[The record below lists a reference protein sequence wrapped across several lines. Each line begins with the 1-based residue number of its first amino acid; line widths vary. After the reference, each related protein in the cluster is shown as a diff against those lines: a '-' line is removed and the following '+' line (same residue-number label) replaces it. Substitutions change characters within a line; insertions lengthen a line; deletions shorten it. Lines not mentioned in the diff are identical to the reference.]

1 MLFVANARTSM
12 GLRAILLVTV
22 LVLEAFT
29 ASRDYPSR
37 TAVAN
42 VFHRALGAKNPD
54 PNFRNPD
61 YLAARFLGAPERA
74 LLVDHVRA
82 AIDLD
87 YQTAMQRL
95 PPPSPTLVTTHL
107 LRTRHID
114 LVLRNALSADTR
126 QVVILGAGYDT
137 RAYRFHDQLA
147 GMPVFEVDRPATQ
160 QYKKL
165 RVREALGEVY
175 KSVRWVAATLSD
187 DDLLT
192 KLRSAGYS
200 ERLRTFF
207 VWEGSTYYLP
217 ESGIR
222 NVLKFVRTYSAPGSA
237 IAFDYMDESNPG
249 INNPSD
255 FHARVGEP
263 SCTGSQKAV
272 RVPSFGPKDWRLC
285 PISATTNFMTVM
297 PAGPTAVPL
306 CHVAV
311 GRQLSRASVLQEC
324 RFQQSS
330 RQQSSLVPVRP
341 ACAPAVSLRSKHV
354 ARYRNPSSARVA

>member
-1 MLFVANARTSM
+1 MTS
-12 GLRAILLVTV
+12 RAILLVAV
-22 LVLEAFT
+22 LLMEAL
-29 ASRDYPSR
+29 AAQRDYPSR
-37 TAVAN
+37 TAIAN

-61 YLAARFLGAPERA
+61 YLAAQLLGAPERA

-95 PPPSPTLVTTHL
+95 PPPSPALVTTHL

-114 LVLRNALSADTR
+114 LALRNALSAETR

-160 QYKKL
+160 KYKKL

-175 KSVRWVAATLSD
+175 KSVRWVAATPGD

-207 VWEGSTYYLP
+207 VWEGATYYLP

-222 NVLKFVRTYSAPGSA
+222 NVLRFVSAHSAPGST

-249 INNPSD
+249 INNPTD

-263 SCTGSQKAV
+263 LLFGFAKGGASAFVRSEGLEVVSDLSYDELYDRYGRRPDGSPAMPHSGGPATLAGICV
-272 RVPSFGPKDWRLC
+272 ARVP
-285 PISATTNFMTVM
+285 V
-297 PAGPTAVPL
+297 TA
-306 CHVAV
+306 
-311 GRQLSRASVLQEC
+311 E
-324 RFQQSS
+324 
-330 RQQSSLVPVRP
+330 
-341 ACAPAVSLRSKHV
+341 
-354 ARYRNPSSARVA
+354 